1 MTSGKIT
8 RPKPLTALALST
20 AALALAFSGCGK
32 NGSGQG
38 GPGGWPTPEANV
50 LTIATQPV
58 TLSRELPGRTSAY
71 RVAEIRARITGIV
84 LKRHFTEGADVSAG
98 QLLFEIDPEPY
109 QATLDSARANLA
121 RAEASLLSA
130 QAQAR
135 RYKDLVGT
143 DAISQQAYDNADAD
157 AKARAAEVAAAKA
170 AVRTAEINLG
180 YTRVTAP
187 ITGRIGRAEV
197 TEGAYVQQGQ
207 ATLLATIQQLNPL
220 YIDLSQ
226 PAEEA
231 LQFKAALANGSL
243 QKNGTNAA
251 ALTVL
256 FNNGETYAERGA
268 LEFSDVTVNPTT
280 GTVTLRGTVPNPQLD
295 LLPGMFVRARVE
307 EGTKPDAIL
316 VPQSV
321 VTRDQRGQATVLVVE
336 SGERGDVVGVRVI
349 EVTRT
354 VGSDWLVT
362 GGLAPGDRVIL
373 DNRQKLRPGAPVRPL
388 IATASVAGA
397 SVAAPESAR

>member
-32 NGSGQG
+32 NGGGQG

-71 RVAEIRARITGIV
+71 RVAEVRARITGIV
-84 LKRHFTEGADVSAG
+84 LKRHFIEGADVSAG

-109 QATLDSARANLA
+109 QAALDSARANLT

-220 YIDLSQ
+220 YVDLSQ

-231 LQFKAALANGSL
+231 LQLKAALASGSL
-243 QKNGTNAA
+243 QKNGSNAA

-256 FNNGETYAERGA
+256 FNNGETYAERGT
-268 LEFSDVTVNPTT
+268 LEFSDVTVNPST

-307 EGTKPDAIL
+307 EGT
-316 VPQSV
+316 S
-321 VTRDQRGQATVLVVE
+321 
-336 SGERGDVVGVRVI
+336 
-349 EVTRT
+349 
-354 VGSDWLVT
+354 
-362 GGLAPGDRVIL
+362 
-373 DNRQKLRPGAPVRPL
+373 
-388 IATASVAGA
+388 
-397 SVAAPESAR
+397 

>member
-1 MTSGKIT
+1 MTSRKFT
-8 RPKPLTALALST
+8 FTQTATGLGLIAL
-20 AALALAFSGCGK
+20 AALALAGCGK
-32 NGSGQG
+32 NGGGQG
-38 GPGGWPTPEANV
+38 GPGAWPTPEANV

-71 RVAEIRARITGIV
+71 RVAEVRARITGIV
-84 LKRHFTEGADVSAG
+84 LKRHFTEGADVRAG

-109 QATLDSARANLA
+109 QAALDSARANLA

-143 DAISQQAYDNADAD
+143 DAISRQAYDNADAD
-157 AKARAAEVAAAKA
+157 AKARAADVAAAKA

-180 YTRVTAP
+180 YTRVVAP

-231 LQFKAALANGSL
+231 LQLKAALASGSL
-243 QKNGTNAA
+243 QKNGQSSA

-256 FNNGETYAERGA
+256 FNNGTAYAERGV
-268 LEFSDVTVNPTT
+268 LEFSDVTVNPST
-280 GTVTLRGTVPNPQLD
+280 GTVTLRGTVPNPKLD

-307 EGTKPDAIL
+307 EGTKPDATL

-336 SGERGDVVGVRVI
+336 ASDRGEVVGVRVI
-349 EVTRT
+349 EASRT
-354 VGSDWLVT
+354 VGNDWLVT
-362 GGLAPGDRVIL
+362 RGLAPGDRVIL
-373 DNRQKLRPGAPVRPL
+373 DNRQKLRPGSPVKPL
-388 IATASVAGA
+388 VATAP
-397 SVAAPESAR
+397 VAAPEAAR

>member
-1 MTSGKIT
+1 MTSRKIT
-8 RPKPLTALALST
+8 KSKPFAALALST
-20 AALALAFSGCGK
+20 VALSLALAGCGK
-32 NGSGQG
+32 NGGGAQG
-38 GPGGWPTPEANV
+38 GPGGWPTPEANI
-50 LTIATQPV
+50 LTIETQPV

-71 RVAEIRARITGIV
+71 RIAEVRARITGIV
-84 LKRHFTEGADVSAG
+84 LKRHFTEGADVNAG

-135 RYKDLVGT
+135 RYEDLVGS
-143 DAISQQAYDNADAD
+143 DAISRQAYDNADAD

-180 YTRVTAP
+180 YTRVVAP

-220 YIDLSQ
+220 YVDLSQ
-226 PAEEA
+226 PAEDA
-231 LQFKAALANGSL
+231 LQLKAAVANGSL
-243 QKNGTNAA
+243 QKNGASA
-251 ALTVL
+251 ALTIL
-256 FNNGETYAERGA
+256 FNNGESYAERGA

-280 GTVTLRGTVPNPQLD
+280 GTVTLRGTVPNPALD

-316 VPQSV
+316 VPQSI

-349 EVTRT
+349 EATRT

-373 DNRQKLRPGAPVRPL
+373 DNRQKLRPGAPVKPL
-388 IATASVAGA
+388 LATAPA
-397 SVAAPESAR
+397 STAPVAAPESAR